1 MSNPIKLGKL
11 VNSYTQPLKCVYCG
25 KQSEKFTEFSTM
37 WLCYECID
45 AHKPKFER
53 NDLVWFLKYNRDL
66 DKLEVICGKILEY
79 IPSRLKSYYIE
90 YHNSGETFKG
100 IGVAE
105 DYIFHTKDECIA
117 FGKSLGNLASE
128 NEVADYNLMKKQAK
142 LYKQISDFLKL
153 PEAIKFGVT
162 GIDVRVENGYVN
174 AEWKFGKRNAGDIK
188 NDV

>member
-11 VNSYTQPLKCVYCG
+11 MQSYKQPNTCTYCG
-25 KQSEKFTEFSTM
+25 KQSNNYNEFRTR
-37 WLCYECID
+37 WLCYECED
-45 AHKPKFER
+45 AHKPKFKPD
-53 NDLVWFLKYNRDL
+53 DLVWFLKYNRDL
-66 DKLEVICGKILEY
+66 DKIEVICGKIKRY
-79 IPSRLKSYYIE
+79 APFRLKSYFIE
-90 YHNSGETFKG
+90 YHSMGEPFKD
-100 IGVAE
+100 ISVAE

-128 NEVADYNLMKKQAK
+128 NETADYNLMKKQAK

-162 GIDVRVENGYVN
+162 GIDARVENGYVN